1 MSFNKKIIEA
11 RAKELGLTKR
21 EIIEVGKRMA
31 NFIRK
36 EAEKTGGEIT
46 PIIVLKSFF
55 ILNEVKNKRYNKKA
69 KELALKEAKIKNKRE
84 IIEEYADK
92 IIDLNI
98 LRGWGSRKIAK
109 YLKEKHNVDIS
120 HSTIYKFLK
129 EYKQQKEQD
138 G

>member
-1 MSFNKKIIEA
+1 MSFNKKIIET

-21 EIIEVGKRMA
+21 ETIEAGKRMA

-46 PIIVLKSFF
+46 HIIVLKSFF

-69 KELALKEAKIKNKRE
+69 KELALEKAKIRNKKE

-98 LRGWGSRKIAK
+98 LQGWGSRKIAK
-109 YLKEKHNVDIS
+109 YLKEKYNVDIS
-120 HSTIYKFLK
+120 HTTILKFLK
-129 EYKQQKEQD
+129 EYKQQKK
-138 G
+138 

>member
-1 MSFNKKIIEA
+1 MSFNQKIIKSK
-11 RAKELGLTKR
+11 AKKWGMTEKEVR
-21 EIIEVGKRMA
+21 EVGKRMA

-55 ILNEVKNKRYNKKA
+55 ILDEVKNKRYNKKA
-69 KELALKEAKIKNKRE
+69 KELALNKLKNKRE

-92 IIDLNI
+92 IIDLHI
-98 LRGWGSRKIAK
+98 LQGWGSRKIAK
-109 YLKEKHNVDIS
+109 HLKEKYNVDIS
-120 HSTIYKFLK
+120 YSSVYKFLK
-129 EYKQQKEQD
+129 TYKEEQD